1 MRQARPPAGASVP
14 RTRQVGQ
21 ISFGVVN
28 FKSIASAQLEPRRL
42 TVVAGSNSSGKSS
55 LLQALLFSAQSF
67 GEPTPV
73 INGDLVRLG
82 EASDVIRDGTEDLT
96 LEFGYPEFSR
106 DEPEEVLI
114 EAKRALHVTMVAR
127 DEGRSLAANEISLW
141 RDGECICKA
150 NAVDAPKGLALA
162 DEERALRISEPALF
176 NLPDESFVTVAG
188 ITPSRLVFRADEKE
202 LQAEFRHLVEGGSE
216 ARWLLDEL
224 RSARSVAGDDA
235 KAKRLSVLAAQVSHQ
250 GAGRLDDDDLELLF
264 EVFHESEAPAGW
276 SSEPIARLPRR
287 GAIWRRAAEA
297 QGHVNRA
304 ALARDMGRALDQV
317 ERLADAV
324 LYLGPLRDDPRV
336 AYPLGHTVRAL
347 PVGEKGEFTA
357 AYLRENHRARIRYGR
372 PDGIQSSDLLP
383 AAVDRWCEHLG
394 IATRIQVTPQGK
406 LGHQLGL
413 LVGGSERDPTAIG
426 VGASQLLP
434 VVVMVLGA
442 PEGAVVLLE
451 QPELHLHPKVQSRLA
466 DFLLYA
472 RPKIRIVVETHSE
485 YLLTRL
491 RLRIAEGKLDREQVA
506 VLFAT
511 QRVDGGDEGTAAVH
525 TEFSHLNLDE
535 LGDFDHWPEDF
546 FDSLD
551 LDSVALA
558 RAVAKKYG
566 VRRSDSNL

>member
-1 MRQARPPAGASVP
+1 MRQARPPAGAVVP
-14 RTRQVGQ
+14 RQRQVGR

-28 FKSIASAQLEPRRL
+28 FKSIASAQLEPSQL

-55 LLQALLFSAQSF
+55 LLQALLFAAQSL

-82 EASDVIRDGTEDLT
+82 EASDVIRDGTESLT
-96 LEFGYPEFSR
+96 LEFGYPEFTR
-106 DEPEEVLI
+106 DESDETVTEF
-114 EAKRALHVTMVAR
+114 KRALHVTMIAR
-127 DEGRSLAANEISLW
+127 DAGRSLAPSEVSLW
-141 RDGECICKA
+141 RDGEPICTA
-150 NAVDAPKGLALA
+150 NTVEAPKDLPLA
-162 DEERALRISEPALF
+162 DEEQALRVAEPAVF
-176 NLPDESFVTVAG
+176 DLPEESYITVAG
-188 ITPSRLVFRADEKE
+188 ITPSRLVFRADEEE
-202 LQAEFRHLVEGGSE
+202 LRAEFRHLVENGPG
-216 ARWLLDEL
+216 ARWLLEEL
-224 RSARSVAGDDA
+224 RSGRSGVPDDA
-235 KAKRLSVLAAQVSHQ
+235 RLKRISALAARARHQ
-250 GAGRLDDDDLELLF
+250 QLGLLGDEDREFLF
-264 EVFHESEAPAGW
+264 EVFRDSEAPAGW

-287 GAIWRRAAEA
+287 GPVWRRAAEDET
-297 QGHVNRA
+297 HVSRA
-304 ALARDMGRALDQV
+304 ALARDLGRALDQL

-372 PDGIQSSDLLP
+372 PDGTLTNDLLP

-413 LVGGSERDPTAIG
+413 MVGGSQRDPTAIG

-466 DFLLYA
+466 DFLAYA
-472 RPKIRIVVETHSE
+472 RPNIRIVVETHSE

-491 RLRIAEGKLDREQVA
+491 RLRIAEGKIDREQIA
-506 VLFAT
+506 VLFAR
-511 QRVDGGDEGTAAVH
+511 QRPDDGEGASGVH
-525 TEFSHLNLDE
+525 TEFRHLSLDE

-551 LDSVALA
+551 LDNVALA
-558 RAVAKKYG
+558 RAVAKRIG
-566 VRRSDSNL
+566 ASGASGQ